1 MRKGYSLSG
10 FFLYLLFSILTIT
23 CVTTSATADL
33 LKVPELKSRVT
44 DLTRSLSASEK
55 AAIES
60 SLENLEKNKGSQL
73 AVLMVKTTSPEVI
86 EDYSMRVVEKWKL
99 GRKGVDDGVLLLI
112 AMQDR
117 KMRIEVG
124 YGLEGAIPDI
134 AAGRI
139 INEYI
144 TPAFRNGDYYSGVS
158 AGANKIIGLING
170 EALPEPSTNQGDSF
184 NDTGALLAMMI
195 IGSSFITN
203 LFVPLLGRLITV
215 SLITVGG
222 TIVIWILSH
231 NFILTI
237 LAAFFLAIFTLG
249 FSGPRSSSYR
259 DGGGCGGGF
268 GGGGRSSGGGFR
280 GGGGGFGGGGASGG
294 W

>member
-1 MRKGYSLSG
+1 M
-10 FFLYLLFSILTIT
+10 
-23 CVTTSATADL
+23 
-33 LKVPELKSRVT
+33 
-44 DLTRSLSASEK
+44 EK
-55 AAIES
+55 ASIES

-99 GRKGVDDGVLLLI
+99 GRKYVDDGVLLLI
-112 AMQDR
+112 AMADR

-124 YGLEGAIPDI
+124 YGLEGAISDV

-139 INEYI
+139 ISEYI
-144 TPAFRNGDYYSGVS
+144 TPAFRNGNYYSGVS
-158 AGANKIIGLING
+158 AGTNKIIGLIHG

-184 NDTGALLAMMI
+184 DDTGALLAMMI
-195 IGSSFITN
+195 IGSSFVTN
-203 LFVPLLGRLITV
+203 FFVPLLGRLISV

-222 TIVIWILSH
+222 TVVIWILSH
-231 NFILTI
+231 NIILTI
-237 LAAFFLAIFTLG
+237 LAAFFLIVFTLG

-259 DGGGCGGGF
+259 DGGYGGGF
-268 GGGGRSSGGGFR
+268 GGGGRSSEGGFSGR
-280 GGGGGFGGGGASGG
+280 ASGG